1 MTPPEERLAPNW
13 PNTPQQAAAWLAA
26 HGAGCWHRADAA
38 QLRRACAAVPDAA
51 LADWPTVARWRALAA
66 LLTEDA
72 EALPCLEQAHAG
84 HLAACDAAAALL
96 DAHIALALCLV
107 DLGAM
112 KGVETWVAKSLDP
125 AAVAATV
132 ADPAAGLW
140 LALGRVARA
149 VFDPAQAAGAGLAL
163 AWLQRCLQPLGP
175 PLAPHERLLA
185 GQLLVNAFFARQQ
198 FEQFDLIAA
207 AVEVP
212 AVLQAA
218 PPLMQARWHYT
229 FGFACYQ
236 VGRHDTAETAWR
248 RALALARE
256 HGHDHIGLMALLA
269 LLRLWLDRGRLAE
282 AAALEASIVPRW
294 GAGRPTQMMELQ
306 QMRARLLLL
315 RGRPVE
321 AEATLNEALALAE
334 EAGLG
339 AVEQA
344 SFRTDQTQVLIAL
357 GRADEAAVRLA
368 QLAAAA
374 ESRDAAVF
382 RCLHGLLQASL
393 LQHRDADAA
402 RSALAAALH
411 DAQTHR
417 YTMFFRLLPA
427 LAAEVCELAL
437 RWELAP
443 AFVAEVVRSRNLPA
457 PAAADSRWPWLLWL
471 RLLGGF
477 ELRLAGQ
484 VLPRPSKPQA
494 KPLELLRLL
503 ACEPGLSLPMRDAA
517 DALWPDADGAAG
529 LKNLESTVMRLR
541 RLLTDDSLVQ
551 VHDGVL
557 GLDRRRVS
565 ADLLQRRV
573 LVERLQS
580 LAMQPADAMAAQ
592 LHECAQLVQR
602 LHAAAA
608 PRGVLLPG
616 APDAPWLLARRDQA
630 DREWQRALAAAQAVL
645 ARGVAALGAA
655 AAPVRTL
662 ADALAAI

>member
-1 MTPPEERLAPNW
+1 MLFRS
-13 PNTPQQAAAWLAA
+13 
-26 HGAGCWHRADAA
+26 
-38 QLRRACAAVPDAA
+38 
-51 LADWPTVARWRALAA
+51 
-66 LLTEDA
+66 
-72 EALPCLEQAHAG
+72 AG
-84 HLAACDAAAALL
+84 HLAAGDAAAALL
-96 DAHIALALCLV
+96 DAHIALALCLA

-112 KGVETWVAKSLDP
+112 KGVQTWVARSIEP
-125 AAVAATV
+125 AVATATAAAAATATAGLIPAETAAPTAASAV
-132 ADPAAGLW
+132 VTAKSGDAAPADAADPAAALW
-140 LALGRVARA
+140 LALGSVARA

-175 PLAPHERLLA
+175 PLAAHERLLA

-212 AVLQAA
+212 ALLHAA

-229 FGFACYQ
+229 FGLACYQ
-236 VGRHDTAETAWR
+236 VGRHDTAEAAWQ
-248 RALALARE
+248 RALALARA
-256 HGHDHIGLMALLA
+256 HGHDHAGLMALLA
-269 LLRLWLDRGRLAE
+269 LLRLCLDRGCLAE

-294 GAGRPTQMMELQ
+294 GAGRPTQLMELQ

-321 AEATLNEALALAE
+321 AEASLNEALALAE

-344 SFRTDQTQVLIAL
+344 SFRTDQAQVLIAL
-357 GRADEAAVRLA
+357 GRADEAASHLA

-374 ESRDAAVF
+374 AGPRDAAVF
-382 RCLHGLLQASL
+382 RCLHGLLLASQ
-393 LQHRDADAA
+393 LQHHDGAAA
-402 RSALAAALH
+402 RAALAAALH
-411 DAQTHR
+411 SAQAHR

-437 RWELAP
+437 RWDLAP
-443 AFVAEVVRSRNLPA
+443 VFVTEVVRSRNLPA
-457 PAAADSRWPWLLWL
+457 PAAADARWPWLLWL

-477 ELRLAGQ
+477 EIRLAGQ

-503 ACEPGLSLPMRDAA
+503 ACEPGLALPMRHAA

-541 RLLTDDSLVQ
+541 RLLSDDSLVQ
-551 VHDGVL
+551 VHDGIL
-557 GLDRRRVS
+557 GLDGHRVS

-573 LVERLQS
+573 LVERLQA

-592 LHECAQLVQR
+592 LHECAQLLQR
-602 LHAAAA
+602 LHAAAV
-608 PRGVLLPG
+608 PHSVLLPG

-645 ARGVAALGAA
+645 ARGTAALGAA

-662 ADALAAI
+662 ANAVAAM